1 MSILSKMAL
10 GLLGLSIITVTGL
23 AEASAEEAARPMV
36 VADLKAPQGVRPGD
50 CKRNYATAVGQ
61 NPATA
66 QALWVATVNAQFGS
80 NWAHWVGAKN
90 KAIIP
95 QGTQFQARAM
105 PCFYNA
111 VP

>member
-10 GLLGLSIITVTGL
+10 GLLGLSIVTVTGL
-23 AEASAEEAARPMV
+23 AGASAEEAARPMV
-36 VADLKAPQGVRPGD
+36 VADLKAPQGVKPGD
-50 CKRNYATAVGQ
+50 CKRSYATAVGQ

-66 QALWVATVNAQFGS
+66 QAIWVATVNAQFGS